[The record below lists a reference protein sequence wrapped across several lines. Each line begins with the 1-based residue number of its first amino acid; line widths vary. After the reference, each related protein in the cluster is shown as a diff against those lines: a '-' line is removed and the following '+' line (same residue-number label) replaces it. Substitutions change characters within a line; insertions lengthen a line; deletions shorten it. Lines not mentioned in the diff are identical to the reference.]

1 MHLPKYLSI
10 ANFESDY
17 QKDFEVWKKQYPNGS
32 ELDYLNELR
41 GEYSQFIAA
50 DDWLGIVD
58 KLDIRIEVRR
68 KVLNSELE
76 ELRQD
81 NNFEKLNYLY
91 SSMDNG
97 GFIDEEIDLY
107 ALYQLLDN
115 RFECQFEEIEYNQKD
130 FEELSLRELC
140 KKYEVLDSPKIELNF
155 FEKDRYFNNDKY
167 KGIRYITGQSFILYP
182 YVISDLV
189 EYFYILETNDGYE
202 DGYEIKYSIGFNER
216 KYKDFQLL
224 VKNMLILIDEK
235 IENVKG
241 NKPHQV
247 ILQNQNIQKME
258 RSPKVETSSKENPA
272 PQQITSIKLE
282 LNQTQII
289 YLFQQLVEKR
299 YLRLNKNPAL
309 WNLISQYFVDV
320 NDKPLKNIHQVK
332 DRLINNREG
341 KPKREADTI
350 DEIVSFLDTFKD

>member
-17 QKDFEVWKKQYPNGS
+17 QKDFESWKKEYPNGS

-41 GEYSQFIAA
+41 GEYSQFITD
-50 DDWLGIVD
+50 DDWLGEIVD
-58 KLDIRIEVRR
+58 KLDIGIEVRR

-76 ELRQD
+76 ELRQN

-115 RFECQFEEIEYNQKD
+115 RFEYQFEEIEYNQKD

-140 KKYEVLDSPKIELNF
+140 KKYEVLDDFRTGGVGRFEGVDICYNKKIVGGF
-155 FEKDRYFNNDKY
+155 
-167 KGIRYITGQSFILYP
+167 FILHFLI
-182 YVISDLV
+182 ISDLV
-189 EYFYILETNDGYE
+189 EYFFTLWIKEQDKNG
-202 DGYEIKYSIGFNER
+202 IKYGIGLDER

-258 RSPKVETSSKENPA
+258 RNPKVETSSKENPA
-272 PQQITSIKLE
+272 PQQITPIKLE
-282 LNQTQII
+282 LNQTQIV

-299 YLRLNKNPAL
+299 YLSMNENPTL
-309 WNLISQYFVDV
+309 WNLISQYFVSKG
-320 NDKPLKNIHQVK
+320 NKPLKNIHQVK
-332 DRLINNREG
+332 YNLVYNEEN
-341 KPKREADTI
+341 KPKRAETI
-350 DEIVSFLDTFKD
+350 DEIISGLEELED